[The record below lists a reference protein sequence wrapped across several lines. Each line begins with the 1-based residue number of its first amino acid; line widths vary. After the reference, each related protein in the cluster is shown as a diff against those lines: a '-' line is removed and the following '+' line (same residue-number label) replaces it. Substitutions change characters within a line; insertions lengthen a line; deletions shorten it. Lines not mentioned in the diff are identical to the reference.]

1 MTRLTR
7 LVLRLSVTARY
18 WWLVYQAARAHAP
31 VLQELLD
38 QAHEEHGEP
47 QPEPAAS
54 PLVLLDRTQPT
65 PVRLELEDTP
75 ENRWALSQYVYA
87 QRESGRG

>member
-1 MTRLTR
+1 MVRLTR
-7 LVLRLSVTARY
+7 LALRLSVAARY
-18 WWLVYQAARAHAP
+18 WWLVYQAARAQAP

-38 QAHEEHGEP
+38 QAEP

-75 ENRWALSQYVYA
+75 ENRWALSQYVY
-87 QRESGRG
+87 SGQGEAGKG